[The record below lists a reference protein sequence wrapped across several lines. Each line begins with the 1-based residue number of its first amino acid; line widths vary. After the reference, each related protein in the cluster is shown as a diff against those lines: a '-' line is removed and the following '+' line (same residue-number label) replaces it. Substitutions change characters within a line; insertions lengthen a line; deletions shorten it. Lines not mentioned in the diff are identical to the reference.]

1 MYHLQSLFYLFSTAG
16 SVAAYDH
23 AFKYENESRKRLCA
37 ILRYLLKVLLIATFY
52 ESYFVNNR
60 KKFLWNILLKET
72 PLLILKKNCIKKNTT
87 TQVYSKGMIF
97 ELSSWYACTPKYTSI
112 WNVGYKNH
120 GKNTSCN

>member
-72 PLLILKKNCIKKNTT
+72 PLLIKKKIVLRKIL
-87 TQVYSKGMIF
+87 Q
-97 ELSSWYACTPKYTSI
+97 LKYTPRG
-112 WNVGYKNH
+112 WYLNYQVDMPANP
-120 GKNTSCN
+120 TTLQFEM

>member
-1 MYHLQSLFYLFSTAG
+1 M
-16 SVAAYDH
+16 
-23 AFKYENESRKRLCA
+23 
-37 ILRYLLKVLLIATFY
+37 RYLLKVLLIATFY

-72 PLLILKKNCIKKNTT
+72 PLLILKKNCVKKNTT